1 MLGIGFG
8 GLHPLTLQ
16 EQEAGRAVI
25 RRQQLVEDLL
35 VEDLKV
41 VAPHVF
47 DKPVAEKPELDAQ
60 NAGKLTLSEAIA
72 HALDVAQRCPN
83 CECAAQ
89 HQQLAGWLQ
98 ELFLLRQLVGKNS
111 E

>member
-8 GLHPLTLQ
+8 GLHPITLQ
-16 EQEAGRAVI
+16 EQEAERAVM
-25 RRQQLVEDLL
+25 RRQQLVEDLK
-35 VEDLKV
+35 VKV

>member
-8 GLHPLTLQ
+8 GLRPRTLQ

-25 RRQQLVEDLL
+25 RRQQL

-72 HALDVAQRCPN
+72 HALDVAQRCHN

>member
-16 EQEAGRAVI
+16 EQEAERAVM
-25 RRQQLVEDLL
+25 RRQQL

-47 DKPVAEKPELDAQ
+47 DKPVAEQPELDAQ
-60 NAGKLTLSEAIA
+60 NVGQLTLSEAIA
-72 HALDVAQRCPN
+72 HALDVAQRCHN